1 VYRAV
6 PRETLD
12 LNTKSQTTRKVIHNN
27 SGIVINIGLPLWDF
41 PSATRK
47 RSSPYAT
54 YYAVR
59 NVFYSNANSSKSIA
73 TDTGSG
79 HCTLVFVWSL
89 HMGSIYINFCPGKV
103 ANINNWL
110 PHEARGKNLHLCARF
125 AHDSRVRSLYV
136 NYCSCHNFLAF
147 SSSCKKDLRDLDNPW
162 LVRYLYPGLRTVCAR
177 SSFPLFFSNS
187 PLFKV

>member
-89 HMGSIYINFCPGKV
+89 HMGSIYINLCPAKV
-103 ANINNWL
+103 ANRNNWL

-125 AHDSRVRSLYV
+125 AHDSRVRIYMLITAPAIISLPLLPLRKG
-136 NYCSCHNFLAF
+136 STGSRQLLAIE
-147 SSSCKKDLRDLDNPW
+147 PPI
-162 LVRYLYPGLRTVCAR
+162 PGLTHSLCPVIIPPLLLHL
-177 SSFPLFFSNS
+177 SF
-187 PLFKV
+187 V